1 MLSAERIDVRASAM
15 AKSGLGEVQLEPDL
29 PYSVQRALVPQGGH
43 HIGTVRMGADPS
55 VGVVDTHGQVWGTHG
70 LFVAGSSD

>member
-29 PYSVQRALVPQGGH
+29 PYSVQAFVPQEGH
-43 HIGTVRMGADPS
+43 HIGTVRMGAEPS